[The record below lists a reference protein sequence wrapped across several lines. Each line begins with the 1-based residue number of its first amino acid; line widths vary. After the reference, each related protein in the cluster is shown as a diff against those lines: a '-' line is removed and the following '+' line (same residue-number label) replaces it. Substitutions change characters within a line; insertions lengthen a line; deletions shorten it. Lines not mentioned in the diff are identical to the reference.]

1 MKDTK
6 NPLRMELL
14 APAGTVESF
23 RAAIDAGA
31 NAVYLGLTDFNA
43 RLRARNFTMKT
54 LSYAVPFAHDRDVK
68 VYVTFNTLVKQAELE
83 RAVHFLY
90 QLEQVGVD
98 AIIVQDM
105 GIADI
110 ARRSFPRLRLHASTQ
125 MSVHNSAGL
134 EACRRLGM
142 RRAVVARELTLQEI
156 TRLCAAGTI
165 EVEVFAHGALC
176 YSLSGMCL
184 ASSFFGGSSGN
195 RGRCTQVCRRAF
207 DVQPRIEGADAGYF
221 FSPNDLWTID
231 MLPQLAIAGVASLKI
246 EGRMKGAEYVRAVVA
261 AYRTALD
268 EPLKAGTAKESLRHD
283 MGRRKTRLFLNG
295 ILQEGIID
303 AKNPAGTGIYIGKVE
318 TAQGREIVVA
328 AREPLHAGDIV
339 RIQPQNGDE
348 GAMAGVTHTSTQAG
362 ALHLEL
368 DKEMACL
375 AGDAVYCV
383 GRGGREVLSEIKLS
397 ARPARYGERYA
408 DVYKILRHYLPKG
421 RKDKNRD
428 RRLFVKADSYAWL
441 PLCARPEIGGFVCAF
456 DIKDMRRLA
465 QDGPALAALG
475 RAAYIEPPPFI
486 AEQELGEWQRL
497 VTTLCKNHGC
507 GLVCQNLSH
516 VALEQG
522 VKRMRGDYLLW
533 CMNRASQAAYA
544 ALGLSHVAYSLED
557 DSMNIRDC
565 ASQQG
570 MAYLFT
576 HVPLFVS
583 RIKPALAAG
592 SRLADRLGRKT
603 VAREKNGLY
612 YLLAEETVSL
622 FNKRR
627 KFEELGINTF
637 CVDLSF
643 MEPDE
648 KVLNE
653 ILDCYTQEK
662 KYPGSCM
669 FNLKGGL
676 K

>member
-6 NPLRMELL
+6 NHSRMELL

-54 LSYAVPFAHDRDVK
+54 LSYAVPFAHDRNVK
-68 VYVTFNTLVKQAELE
+68 VYVTFNTLVKQSELE
-83 RAVHFLY
+83 SAVHFLY
-90 QLEQVGVD
+90 QLEQVGAD

-134 EACRRLGM
+134 EACRRIGM
-142 RRAVVARELTLQEI
+142 RRAVAARELTLSEI
-156 TRLCAAGTI
+156 NRLCAAGSVEI
-165 EVEVFAHGALC
+165 EVFAHGALC

-207 DVQPRIEGADAGYF
+207 DVTDGAEAGYF

-231 MLPQLAIAGVASLKI
+231 MLPQLAAAGVTSLKI

-261 AYRTALD
+261 AYRMALD
-268 EPLKAGTAKESLRHD
+268 EPQKTGAAKELLRHD
-283 MGRRKTRLFLNG
+283 MGRRKTRLFLDG
-295 ILQEGIID
+295 VLQEGIID
-303 AKNPAGTGIYIGKVE
+303 AKNPAGTGIYIGKADK
-318 TAQGREIVVA
+318 AQGREIVMA
-328 AREPLHAGDIV
+328 AREPLHEGDIV

-348 GAMAGVTHTSTQAG
+348 GIMAGVTQTSTQGG
-362 ALHLEL
+362 ALHLVL
-368 DKEMACL
+368 DKEIACL

-383 GRGGREVLSEIKLS
+383 GRGGRELKTEMKLS
-397 ARPARYGERYA
+397 ARPVRYLERYG
-408 DVYKILRHYLPKG
+408 DVYKILRRYLPKG
-421 RKDKNRD
+421 PKDKNRD
-428 RRLFVKADSYAWL
+428 RRLFVKIDSYAWL
-441 PLCARPEIGGFVCAF
+441 PLLARPEIGGVICAF
-456 DIKDMRRLA
+456 DASDMHRLA
-465 QDGPALAALG
+465 QDMQARTVLG

-486 AEQELGEWQRL
+486 AEEDLGEWRRL
-497 VTTLCKNHGC
+497 VATLCSNDAF
-507 GLVCQNLSH
+507 GLMCQNLSH

-557 DSMNIRDC
+557 DSMNIRDI

-592 SRLADRLGRKT
+592 SPITDRLGRT
-603 VAREKNGLY
+603 TIAREKNGLY

-622 FNKRR
+622 FNKRE
-627 KFEELGINTF
+627 KFEELGVQTF

-643 MEPDE
+643 IEPDG
-648 KVLNE
+648 KVLDE
-653 ILDCYTQEK
+653 ILDCYAQEK

-669 FNLKGGL
+669 FNFKGGL